1 MSGAD
6 LNSKDKQTLMVV
18 DDDPINIRLLELLFQ
33 NDYALVTACSG
44 EQAIALANSERPD
57 LILLD
62 VIMPDMDGFDVLKVL
77 KEQSITHAIPVL
89 FVTAKL
95 TSEDE
100 THGLELGALDYIT
113 KPINTKAVQAKVRT
127 HMEVIRHRHFIESLA
142 QDQYKSLALKSLESY
157 KDRIQHEQSVK
168 SHLQMIATEKSRL
181 KAALWASGNELWD
194 WNLNTGITQRSNE
207 LGWLELPESTHEK
220 GGRSYAQYIHP
231 KDVESFTDALQQHL
245 EGGREDY
252 VAEYRLKDIKGDWVW
267 VHDQGQV
274 ITRDDQG
281 KPLRMCGTLRD
292 ISQRKESERA
302 LRTIAISFKNTSDG
316 VWISD
321 QNFLIEEINDAYSEI
336 TGFKF
341 EESVGKTVPFVE
353 VEEGDSNEISVIK
366 QALEEEGKWSGELWG
381 RGKDSNYLQEIH
393 IDRVNNDEDES
404 VQYVGVFSDITYR
417 KKAEEELRKLAN
429 YDSLTGLPNR
439 ALFNERIDQL
449 LKRRN
454 NLNIRFG
461 LLFIDL
467 DSFKRIN
474 DSMGHGAG
482 DELLIEVSRRLLTI
496 ERGDDLVARLGGDEF
511 VMLIDNIADSHV
523 AAKVAQ
529 RIIDMLAT
537 PCKLSGH
544 EIILTASIGIAVYP
558 DDGETATLL
567 LQKSD
572 KAMYASKTAGRNV
585 YHFFDESMN
594 AHALERLTLETQLR
608 NAVKSEDIGL
618 HYQPKV
624 NMVTGALEGL
634 EVLARWN
641 LNGKMV
647 PPDLFISIAEQIG
660 LIIPLGE
667 MILMKACR
675 QYQAWIKQGICHGRM
690 AVNISAQQFLMDDL
704 VERVE
709 KILERTGLSV
719 EYLELEITE
728 STVIKD
734 TKKAI
739 EHMQALRDSGIYL
752 AIDDFGTGY
761 SSLNYLKQF
770 PINTLKIDRCF
781 IDDMLKSEQN
791 TNIVLLIINIA
802 HTLGL
807 SVVAEGVETVEQ
819 SNAIRNLGAEE
830 MQGYLF
836 SRPLPANDYEALLIE
851 NPNLYETDRLLRVK

>member
-1 MSGAD
+1 M
-6 LNSKDKQTLMVV
+6 
-18 DDDPINIRLLELLFQ
+18 
-33 NDYALVTACSG
+33 
-44 EQAIALANSERPD
+44 
-57 LILLD
+57 
-62 VIMPDMDGFDVLKVL
+62 
-77 KEQSITHAIPVL
+77 
-89 FVTAKL
+89 
-95 TSEDE
+95 
-100 THGLELGALDYIT
+100 
-113 KPINTKAVQAKVRT
+113 KA
-127 HMEVIRHRHFIESLA
+127 S
-142 QDQYKSLALKSLESY
+142 
-157 KDRIQHEQSVK
+157 
-168 SHLQMIATEKSRL
+168 
-181 KAALWASGNELWD
+181 LWAMGNELWYLY
-194 WNLNTGITQRSNE
+194 LNTGITQRSNE

-482 DELLIEVSRRLLTI
+482 DELLLS
-496 ERGDDLVARLGGDEF
+496 
-511 VMLIDNIADSHV
+511 LIHI
-523 AAKVAQ
+523 
-529 RIIDMLAT
+529 
-537 PCKLSGH
+537 
-544 EIILTASIGIAVYP
+544 
-558 DDGETATLL
+558 
-567 LQKSD
+567 
-572 KAMYASKTAGRNV
+572 
-585 YHFFDESMN
+585 
-594 AHALERLTLETQLR
+594 
-608 NAVKSEDIGL
+608 
-618 HYQPKV
+618 
-624 NMVTGALEGL
+624 
-634 EVLARWN
+634 
-641 LNGKMV
+641 
-647 PPDLFISIAEQIG
+647 
-660 LIIPLGE
+660 
-667 MILMKACR
+667 
-675 QYQAWIKQGICHGRM
+675 
-690 AVNISAQQFLMDDL
+690 
-704 VERVE
+704 
-709 KILERTGLSV
+709 
-719 EYLELEITE
+719 
-728 STVIKD
+728 
-734 TKKAI
+734 
-739 EHMQALRDSGIYL
+739 
-752 AIDDFGTGY
+752 
-761 SSLNYLKQF
+761 
-770 PINTLKIDRCF
+770 
-781 IDDMLKSEQN
+781 
-791 TNIVLLIINIA
+791 
-802 HTLGL
+802 
-807 SVVAEGVETVEQ
+807 
-819 SNAIRNLGAEE
+819 
-830 MQGYLF
+830 
-836 SRPLPANDYEALLIE
+836 
-851 NPNLYETDRLLRVK
+851 